1 MTLIESILAGRNPDG
16 GWPYYA
22 GKTSRLEPTA
32 WALLALRAVGK
43 DISLE
48 PLQTWPR
55 RGAWFLDRSGDAVNI
70 GINAL
75 GAIVL
80 GALVPEAPAGRALA
94 AALVEARGM
103 KLPQSPN
110 FVQDNSLQGWPW
122 TDGTFSWVE
131 PTALAV
137 IALKRHR
144 GLPGA
149 DARIGEGERLLL
161 DRACQVGGWN
171 YGNANA
177 LGRQLEP
184 HIPPTAL
191 ALMALR
197 DHRHTDVV
205 RRSQRYLSSHPLDE
219 RSGLALAL
227 TRVALGVLDNPGAAV
242 AEALAEQ
249 WTRSAFLGNL
259 HVTAMALYAQSAG
272 ATGYEAFRV

>member
-1 MTLIESILAGRNPDG
+1 MTFKQSLVAARNPDG

-32 WALLALRAVGK
+32 WALLALRAAGGGG
-43 DISLE
+43 SLE
-48 PLQTWPR
+48 PLLAWPR
-55 RGAWFLDRSGDAVNI
+55 RDGWFVDRSSDAVNI

-75 GAIVL
+75 AAIVL
-80 GALVPEAPAGRALA
+80 GALVPDAPAGRALA

-103 KLPQSPN
+103 KLPQSPS

-122 TDGTFSWVE
+122 IDGTFSWVE

-144 GLPGA
+144 SLPGA
-149 DARIGEGERLLL
+149 QARIAEGERLLL
-161 DRACQVGGWN
+161 DRACRVGGWN
-171 YGNANA
+171 YGNANV

-184 HIPPTAL
+184 HTPPTAL

-197 DHRHTDVV
+197 DHRDSEVV
-205 RRSQRYLSSHPLDE
+205 RRSQQHLSAHTLDE

-227 TRVALGVLDNPGAAV
+227 TRVALGVLDTPAATL
-242 AEALAEQ
+242 AHALAEQ

-259 HVTAMALYAQSAG
+259 HVTALALYAEAAEPG
-272 ATGYEAFRV
+272 GYEAFRV